1 METTLDS
8 KSLFLTGA
16 KHSLP
21 IVLGYISVGIA
32 YAVLAKQAGFSD
44 LETFLMSVTCYS
56 GAGQFFA
63 VTMTMQHSS
72 LIALAIGLMIL
83 NFRYF
88 IMSTCVFARLKGLD
102 NFRRSI
108 FSHWIT
114 DETFAIFTTAK
125 KEYANVPYFLGLF
138 VVSWSGWLSG
148 AILGIVASN
157 FLPENLI
164 QAMNIALYAL
174 FIAIIVPACKAD
186 FKVFVIVICTAVLNT
201 IFCQFMQ
208 ECWAILWSIIICSVV
223 GAFFT
228 DNKKLSESQENEK
241 VVDDTVEEN
250 K

>member
-1 METTLDS
+1 ME
-8 KSLFLTGA
+8 KSLDTKDLFLLGA
-16 KHSLP
+16 KHSVP

-44 LETFLMSVTCYS
+44 LQTFLMSVTCYS

-63 VTMTMQHSS
+63 VTMTLQHSS
-72 LIALAIGLMIL
+72 LIAMAIGLMIL

-88 IMSTCVFARLKGLD
+88 IMSTCVFARLKKLD
-102 NFRRSI
+102 NFRRSF
-108 FSHWIT
+108 FSHLIT

-125 KEYANVPYFLGLF
+125 KELANVPYFLGLF

-174 FIAIIVPACKAD
+174 FIAIIVPACRSD
-186 FKVFVIVICTAVLNT
+186 FKIFAIVACTAALNT
-201 IFCQFMQ
+201 ILYNFMA
-208 ECWAILWSIIICSVV
+208 ECWAILWSIIICSVI

-228 DNKKLSESQENEK
+228 DNKNENVIKESDKAASERNS
-241 VVDDTVEEN
+241 EES
-250 K
+250 